1 MMIKRQATDSFLSAL
16 ENNKVVVLRGPRQ
29 SGKLTLCNSIF
40 APENAAVCYV
50 NCAVRNQKAH
60 LETIEEFQKIS
71 ANKKILILQNSQL
84 LANANAVLDWSF
96 EQESL
101 ENVVLICSYEPEL
114 DNAFWEVFRTS
125 GAEIVLAP
133 LSYQE
138 CANQF
143 GLTTEDENIEM
154 RLLYGYYP
162 QVVASENKEETL
174 LECLEQTLIRQ
185 LSSGERINKKE
196 QLLKLL
202 RKLAFQIGEVISY
215 HELGQDCGLDNETVE
230 RYIVLFEKAGILFR
244 LPSYFTDQKY
254 ELKKSFMVYFMDNG
268 IRNALIRSFQPM
280 EYRNDAEQ
288 LWKNWVLS
296 ERQKQLQANGKTPQ
310 TYFWLTHTKQ
320 RIDYLEINSDKAQAF
335 QLVWQK
341 NKKVKIPKSFN
352 TYYPAIKVG
361 TLTRSTFWGFLRS

>member
-1 MMIKRQATDSFLSAL
+1 MMIKRQALESFKTAL

-29 SGKLTLCNSIF
+29 SGKLTLCNAIF
-40 APENAAVCYV
+40 PSEHEAVCYV

-60 LETIEEFQKIS
+60 LETAEEFQKIS
-71 ANKKILILQNSQL
+71 TNKKILVLQNAQL
-84 LANANAVLDWSF
+84 LPNANSVLDWCF
-96 EQESL
+96 ELESL
-101 ENVVLICSYEPEL
+101 ENVVLVCSYEPEL
-114 DNAFWEVFRTS
+114 DSEFWEVFRTS
-125 GAEIVLAP
+125 GAEIMLSP
-133 LSYQE
+133 LSYEE

-143 GLTTEDENIEM
+143 GLAAEDQNIED

-162 QVVASENKEETL
+162 EVVASENKEETL
-174 LECLEQTLIRQ
+174 LECLEKTLIRQ

-268 IRNALIRSFQPM
+268 LRNALIRSFQPM
-280 EYRNDAEQ
+280 EYRNDSEQ
-288 LWKNWVLS
+288 LWKNWTLS
-296 ERQKQLQANGKTPQ
+296 ERRKQLLATGKTSE

-320 RIDYLEINSDKAQAF
+320 RIDYLEVTSGKGNAF
-335 QLVWQK
+335 QIVWQK
-341 NKKVKIPKSFN
+341 TKKVKIPKSFT
-352 TYYPAIKVG
+352 TYYPETKVG
-361 TLTRSTFWGFLRS
+361 TITRSTLWGFLRS

>member
-1 MMIKRQATDSFLSAL
+1 MMIKRQAADTLKTAL

-40 APENAAVCYV
+40 PSENANVCYV
-50 NCAVRNQKAH
+50 NCAIKNQKAH
-60 LETIEEFQKIS
+60 LETQEEFQKIS

-84 LANANAVLDWSF
+84 LTNANDVLDWSF

-101 ENVVLICSYEPEL
+101 ENVILVCSYEPAL
-114 DNAFWEVFRTS
+114 DSAFWEVFRTS

-133 LSYQE
+133 LSYEE

-143 GLTTEDENIEM
+143 GLAAEDKNIEE

-174 LECLEQTLIRQ
+174 LECLDQTLIRQ

-215 HELGQDCGLDNETVE
+215 HELGQDCSLDNETVE
-230 RYIVLFEKAGILFR
+230 RYIILFEKAGILFR

-268 IRNALIRSFQPM
+268 LRNALIRSFQPM

-288 LWKNWVLS
+288 LWKNWALS
-296 ERQKQLQANGKTPQ
+296 ERKKQLQANGQTPE

-320 RIDYLEINSDKAQAF
+320 RIDYLEINPGKEQAF
-335 QLVWQK
+335 QLVWHK
-341 NKKVKIPKSFN
+341 NRKVKIPKSFN
-352 TYYPAIKVG
+352 IYYPEMKTGSI
-361 TLTRSTFWGFLRS
+361 TRSTFWGFLRG